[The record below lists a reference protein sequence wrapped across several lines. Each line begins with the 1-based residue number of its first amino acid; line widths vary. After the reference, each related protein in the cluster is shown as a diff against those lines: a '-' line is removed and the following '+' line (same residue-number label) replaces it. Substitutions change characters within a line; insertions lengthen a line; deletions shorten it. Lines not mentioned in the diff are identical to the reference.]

1 MTFEVTFKVKYSV
14 FILIIVFK
22 EGVIRYLYN
31 NICNINNIELAYI
44 IDCGELWIDVK
55 KLKEV

>member
-22 EGVIRYLYN
+22 EGVISYLYN
-31 NICNINNIELAYI
+31 NICSINNIELAYI

-55 KLKEV
+55 K